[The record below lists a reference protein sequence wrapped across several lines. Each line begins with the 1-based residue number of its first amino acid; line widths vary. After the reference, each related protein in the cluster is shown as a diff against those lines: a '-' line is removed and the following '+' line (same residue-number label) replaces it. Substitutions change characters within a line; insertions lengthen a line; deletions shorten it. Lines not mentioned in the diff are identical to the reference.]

1 LLKLIII
8 IYALAINSRYKKKVH
23 NLNFKKSSAV
33 FICIMLSVLS
43 GCSLMRDKNEDIPK
57 QQEVSQPPKENT
69 EIDKP
74 IVDSIREQI
83 KNMSLNEKV
92 GQLVIAGIDS
102 YENDVHSRELI
113 EKYKVGG
120 FILLGQNIKDTKQTL
135 DLVNSLKDSNSKNKI
150 PLFLSIDEEGGR
162 ITRLPKEFAKLP
174 TNKVIGEKNNSSLS
188 YKIGSLLGEEVKAF
202 GLNMNFAP
210 VLDVNSNP
218 QNPVIGDRSFG
229 NNVDIVSKLGIQTMK
244 GIQSHNIVAGVKH
257 FPGHGD
263 TSVDSHLGL
272 PVVNNDLNRLKSLEL
287 IPFSKAIENGAD
299 VVMIAHILLPKID
312 KENPASFSKIII
324 TDVLREY
331 LKYDGVVITDDMTMG
346 AIVKNYDI
354 GEAAVKSLNAGSD
367 IVLVC
372 HDFDKETAVIM
383 AINSAVQNKTITEK
397 SIDEKVY
404 RVLKLKQKYNIKDE
418 KINSINVKVINE
430 KINSLVKDNFK

>member
-1 LLKLIII
+1 M
-8 IYALAINSRYKKKVH
+8 
-23 NLNFKKSSAV
+23 
-33 FICIMLSVLS
+33 MLSTFP
-43 GCSLMRDKNEDIPK
+43 GCSLIKNNPVDTPK
-57 QQEVSQPPKENT
+57 QQEEVSKPPKENT
-69 EIDKP
+69 EISNP
-74 IVDSIREQI
+74 AADSISEQI
-83 KNMSLNEKV
+83 KKMSLTEKI

-102 YENDVHSRELI
+102 YENDEHSKALI
-113 EKYKVGG
+113 ESYKVGG

-135 DLVNSLKDSNSKNKI
+135 ELVNSLKISNSKNKI
-150 PLFLSIDEEGGR
+150 PLFFGIDEEGGR

-210 VLDVNSNP
+210 VLDVNSNAK
-218 QNPVIGDRSFG
+218 NPVIGDRSFG
-229 NNVDIVSKLGIQTMK
+229 SNVDIVSKLGIQTMK
-244 GIQSHNIVAGVKH
+244 GIQAQNIIAGVKH

-263 TSVDSHLGL
+263 TSVDSHVGL
-272 PVVNNDLNRLKSLEL
+272 PVVSNDLNRLKSLEL

-299 VVMIAHILLPKID
+299 VVMVAHILLPKID
-312 KENPASFSKIII
+312 KDNPATFSKAVI
-324 TDVLREY
+324 TDILRGY

-367 IVLVC
+367 IILVC
-372 HDFDKETAVIM
+372 HDFEKETAVLK
-383 AINSAVQNKTITEK
+383 AINTAVQNKTLTEK

-418 KINSINVKVINE
+418 KIDSVNVKAIND
-430 KINSLVKDNFK
+430 KINALVKDNFK

>member
-1 LLKLIII
+1 MLTVISKF
-8 IYALAINSRYKKKVH
+8 KKKVLEL
-23 NLNFKKSSAV
+23 NLKKYSA
-33 FICIMLSVLS
+33 IILCMILSTFP
-43 GCSLMRDKNEDIPK
+43 GCSLLKNSTVDTPK
-57 QQEVSQPPKENT
+57 QQGEEVSKPPKENT
-69 EIDKP
+69 EISNP
-74 IVDSIREQI
+74 VSDSISEQI
-83 KNMSLNEKV
+83 KKMTLTEKI

-102 YENDVHSRELI
+102 YENDEHSKELI

-135 DLVNSLKDSNSKNKI
+135 ELVNSLKISNSKNKI
-150 PLFLSIDEEGGR
+150 PLFFGIDEEGGR

-202 GLNMNFAP
+202 GLNINFAP
-210 VLDVNSNP
+210 VLDVNSNAK
-218 QNPVIGDRSFG
+218 NPVIGDRSFG
-229 NNVDIVSKLGIQTMK
+229 SNVDIVSRLGIQTMK
-244 GIQSHNIVAGVKH
+244 GIQAQNIIAGVKH

-263 TSVDSHLGL
+263 TSVDSHVGL

-299 VVMIAHILLPKID
+299 VVMVAHILLPKID
-312 KENPASFSKIII
+312 KDNPATFSKTVI
-324 TDVLREY
+324 TDILRGY

-346 AIVKNYDI
+346 AIVKNYAI

-367 IVLVC
+367 IILVC
-372 HDFDKETAVIM
+372 HDFEKETAVLK
-383 AINSAVQNKTITEK
+383 AINTAVQNKTLTEK
-397 SIDEKVY
+397 SIDEKIY

-418 KINSINVKVINE
+418 KINSVNVKAIND
-430 KINSLVKDNFK
+430 KINILVKDNFK

>member
-1 LLKLIII
+1 
-8 IYALAINSRYKKKVH
+8 VQ

-33 FICIMLSVLS
+33 FLCIMLSALS
-43 GCSLMRDKNEDIPK
+43 GCSLMRDKNVDIPK
-57 QQEVSQPPKENT
+57 QQEASQPPKENT

-74 IVDSIREQI
+74 IVDNISKQI
-83 KNMSLNEKV
+83 KNMSLTEKI
-92 GQLVIAGIDS
+92 GQLVIAGIDG
-102 YENDVHSRELI
+102 YENDEHSKELI

-135 DLVNSLKDSNSKNKI
+135 ELVNSLKISNSKNKT

-210 VLDVNSNP
+210 VLDVNSNQ

-229 NNVDIVSKLGIQTMK
+229 SSVDIVSKLGIQTMK
-244 GIQSHNIVAGVKH
+244 GIQSQNIVAGVKH

-263 TSVDSHLGL
+263 TSVDSHVGL
-272 PVVNNDLNRLKSLEL
+272 PVVNNDLYRLKSLEL

-299 VVMIAHILLPKID
+299 VVMVAHILLPKID
-312 KENPASFSKIII
+312 KENPASFSKIVI
-324 TDVLREY
+324 TDVLRNY

-346 AIVKNYDI
+346 AVVKNYDI

-367 IVLVC
+367 IILVC
-372 HDFDKETAVIM
+372 HDFDKETAVIK
-383 AINSAVQNKTITEK
+383 AINSAVQNKTVTEK

-404 RVLKLKQKYNIKDE
+404 RVLNLKQKYNIKDE
-418 KINSINVKVINE
+418 KISSVNVKAIND
-430 KINSLVKDNFK
+430 KINTLVKDNFK